1 MQETDATDSPSTPK
15 KMSVP
20 VVVAFTALL
29 LLGVVANHAGANLQ
43 KSRAA
48 LPEIEGIAAAGPRT
62 MAADFAA
69 APANFKRLRIRQMR
83 CDQCGVI
90 QSSQP
95 ADELGSLPA
104 FYVTIVRLEDGS
116 TRIFNDRLAG
126 RWHPGER
133 ITFIDGGNP
142 ARR

>member
-1 MQETDATDSPSTPK
+1 MQEIDAPDSQSPPK
-15 KMSVP
+15 YLSVS
-20 VVVAFTALL
+20 VIVAFATLL
-29 LLGVVANHAGANLQ
+29 LLGFVANHSAAKPQ
-43 KSRAA
+43 KSRVS
-48 LPEIEGIAAAGPRT
+48 LLDNDRIAAAEY
-62 MAADFAA
+62 AI
-69 APANFKRLRIRQMR
+69 APAYLKRPRIRQLH

-95 ADELGSLPA
+95 ADAYSSLPA

-142 ARR
+142 IRR